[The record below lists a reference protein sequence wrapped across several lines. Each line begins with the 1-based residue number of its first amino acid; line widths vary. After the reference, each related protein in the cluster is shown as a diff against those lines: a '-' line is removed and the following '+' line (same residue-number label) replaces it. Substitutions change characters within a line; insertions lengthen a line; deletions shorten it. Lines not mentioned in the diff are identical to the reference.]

1 MENPKYEKDA
11 PIFIDFLG
19 VNFFSGFLI
28 YARSAF
34 LTSEIASLVRNA
46 LYINL
51 GIKFENEYISKCNPT
66 ICIIFIFDFFGKM
79 R

>member
-1 MENPKYEKDA
+1 MY
-11 PIFIDFLG
+11 IFFAY
-19 VNFFSGFLI
+19 FFI
-28 YARSAF
+28 YVRSAF
-34 LTSEIASLVRNA
+34 QASEIASLVRNA

-66 ICIIFIFDFFGKM
+66 ICIIFIFEFLGKM